1 MCVGRKSGMVF
12 RKQKY
17 HHESMTYATGDP
29 QYFSPNILL
38 ISRTKYQRLKVDAV
52 W

>member
-1 MCVGRKSGMVF
+1 MVF

-17 HHESMTYATGDP
+17 YHESMTYAIDDP

-38 ISRTKYQRLKVDAV
+38 ISRTKYQRLKVDAE